1 MEMIFPLVEH
11 NCEEGKLFYCSS
23 MKGTNVQTLGAVCG
37 TAAWKMGSPR
47 PLAAAYIRGIYLLA
61 EPVSR
66 RMYIHVMVKTILDW
80 EIGSFSCCHCG
91 MGMNIAS
98 LPTATG
104 HGDKVQHGT
113 LLQLFVFH
121 FCVYSYF
128 WSVVHSFATCVA
140 V

>member
-11 NCEEGKLFYCSS
+11 NREEGNFFYCSA

-37 TAAWKMGSPR
+37 TAAWKMDHPGHWLLHTR
-47 PLAAAYIRGIYLLA
+47 YLLA
-61 EPVSR
+61 ESVSR
-66 RMYIHVMVKTILDW
+66 RTYIHVMVKTILDW

-113 LLQLFVFH
+113 LLQLFLFH
-121 FCVYSYF
+121 FCVYSY
-128 WSVVHSFATCVA
+128 
-140 V
+140 

>member
-1 MEMIFPLVEH
+1 
-11 NCEEGKLFYCSS
+11 
-23 MKGTNVQTLGAVCG
+23 
-37 TAAWKMGSPR
+37 MGSPR
-47 PLAAAYIRGIYLLA
+47 PLAAAYAVYTSWQSQFLA
-61 EPVSR
+61 GCI
-66 RMYIHVMVKTILDW
+66 YIHVMVKTILDW

-104 HGDKVQHGT
+104 HGDKVQHET

-128 WSVVHSFATCVA
+128 RSVVHLFATCVDKYA
-140 V
+140 RA